1 MQNYHLY
8 GLLLF
13 CWVSLTD
20 ALNHFVTFLVF
31 TNRTEQFEFR
41 YLREWSFCKYV
52 LFLASGSCTEL
63 SIHKNKFF
71 LYEDQLGN
79 IVGIIITIFMYQI
92 YIESGI
98 KQMVFIVIAQDRTQG
113 GC

>member
-13 CWVSLTD
+13 YWVSLTD
-20 ALNHFVTFLVF
+20 ALNHLVTFPVF

-52 LFLASGSCTEL
+52 LFLASGSSTE
-63 SIHKNKFF
+63 SFNTQKQNF

-79 IVGIIITIFMYQI
+79 IVGIIITIFMCQI

-98 KQMVFIVIAQDRTQG
+98 SQMVFIVIAQDHTHG